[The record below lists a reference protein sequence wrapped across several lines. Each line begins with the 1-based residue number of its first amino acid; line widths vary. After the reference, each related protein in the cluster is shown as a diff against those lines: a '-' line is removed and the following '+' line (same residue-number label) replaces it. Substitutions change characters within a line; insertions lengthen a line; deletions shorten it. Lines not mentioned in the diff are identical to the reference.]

1 MRKRLILVAG
11 LAVGVAGRCSTLR
24 RLTAAAVGNSGWG
37 GTARRVAGPPTKS
50 SSLAAADQSRS
61 MTSSAGRGG
70 GVGEGKVL
78 TMETLNPHV
87 KAMEYA
93 VRGPIVV
100 RAAEIEKD
108 LAQVRRLNNQCKVSK

>member
-1 MRKRLILVAG
+1 MVCASG
-11 LAVGVAGRCSTLR
+11 R
-24 RLTAAAVGNSGWG
+24 RLVQSRPVMSAVSVVRVNGAA
-37 GTARRVAGPPTKS
+37 AGPPTKS

-70 GVGEGKVL
+70 GVGGVDGGKVL
-78 TMETLNPHV
+78 TLETLNPHV

-100 RAAEIEKD
+100 RAAEIEKE
-108 LAQVRRLNNQCKVSK
+108 LAKVCGFLWLPGMRDGVRMVDWSPLF

>member
-1 MRKRLILVAG
+1 LILVAG

>member
-1 MRKRLILVAG
+1 MVCASG
-11 LAVGVAGRCSTLR
+11 R
-24 RLTAAAVGNSGWG
+24 RLVQSRPVMSAVSVVRVNGAA
-37 GTARRVAGPPTKS
+37 AGPPTKS